1 MSARS
6 TQATQR
12 NVRSCEEP
20 DGTFKD
26 YPDLQEFGQNGALNN
41 TKITTGFES
50 RILVDVMRALG
61 SKCVSMLD
69 QCKSLYP
76 DVTPQTQ
83 YNWLTSIDQDNKVG
97 LAHTIEQSDFPILY
111 NTPRMCDPGI
121 TMSKNWSLTNYIET
135 RLFVFKF
142 KYNYG
147 RTLEPRNKSTCIS
160 KAVFDFRPF
169 TLSMRDPGT
178 GKTIYIHQWIEAAN
192 NANGFESYTAVS
204 TSSTHPKA
212 NLTTVGIFKSM
223 IEQIHLTFLGVNS
236 RGQVTVSGRNSAKPL
251 NLGPDNKLDENIESF
266 MKFIQNYD
274 GVKFID
280 NSNANDILGTP
291 NTKSALNQ
299 QSAVLLTSD
308 VLRMFYFDMFHDEIL
323 TRDESFDNF
332 SRMFLEEVN
341 SMNGKYTVSGAPGKG
356 KVKSSYIQYR
366 SLLFPR
372 NSNGTVM
379 KRNSINNGITNKNA
393 GFKQGKGKGFI
404 PQIPAFIKTVGDL
417 AQYIYAGRYDTFVA
431 SGDRIGIAVGLYVNA
446 KLGIPVKV
454 MIEDSI
460 TGFITYTNLKNV
472 SFKPK
477 MKCFGNSS
485 RSNSCKATAN
495 NISVDQFSIALQKG
509 LPNNSRKEFIG
520 MKSAINKKLIRLKR
534 ELQTTGKLAGT
545 QIYSGTRASTTARNL
560 RTVERTAKKVE
571 TGVKQAR
578 RPTPTPTP
586 TPPTN
591 NSARRK
597 TNLNVYITRLQNN
610 LRNKGSNHNFNKNF
624 WLKQLNGNQNT
635 NRRLEIIKNQ
645 IKGTYNVK
653 IRELERNRNRKNNG
667 SRNGNGRNAKRSI

>member
-1 MSARS
+1 MPARS
-6 TQATQR
+6 NRARQQPNRYTNTSGLSKTSRKKGSKPQPKTVRSKQATQR
-12 NVRSCEEP
+12 IVNNVRSCMGP

-26 YPDLQEFGQNGALNN
+26 YPDLREFGEDEALNR
-41 TKITTGFES
+41 TKITSGFES
-50 RILVDVMRALG
+50 RILVDVMRALR
-61 SKCVSMLD
+61 SRCVSMLD

-97 LAHTIEQSDFPILY
+97 LAHTIEQSNFPILY

-135 RLFVFKF
+135 RLFLFKF

-147 RTLEPRNKSTCIS
+147 RTLESRNTSTCIS
-160 KAVFDFRPF
+160 KTVFDFRPF
-169 TLSMRDPGT
+169 TISMRDPRKGS
-178 GKTIYIHQWIEAAN
+178 GKTIYIHQWIEAAD

-204 TSSTHPKA
+204 ASSKHPKA
-212 NLTTVGIFKSM
+212 NLTTVGVFERM
-223 IEQIHLTFLGVNS
+223 IKQIQLTFLGQNS

-251 NLGPDNKLDENIESF
+251 NLGPVNQLDAKIKSF
-266 MKFIQNYD
+266 MKFIQDYD

-280 NSNANDILGTP
+280 NSNANRILGIP
-291 NTKSALNQ
+291 NPKSALNP

-323 TRDESFDNF
+323 TRNASFDDF

-341 SMNGKYTVSGAPGKG
+341 SMQGEYTVLGAPGKG
-356 KVKSSYIQYR
+356 KVKSSYTQYG

-372 NSNGTVM
+372 NSSGTVM
-379 KRNSINNGITNKNA
+379 NRKSRISKTNASFIQGA
-393 GFKQGKGKGFI
+393 GGRGTI

-485 RSNSCKATAN
+485 KSNSCKVTTN
-495 NISVDQFSIALQKG
+495 KISVQQFSNALQKG
-509 LPNNSRKEFIG
+509 HPNNSRKEFTD
-520 MKSAINKKLIRLKR
+520 MKSTINKKLNRLKR
-534 ELQTTGKLAGT
+534 QLQENRLN
-545 QIYSGTRASTTARNL
+545 TARP
-560 RTVERTAKKVE
+560 R
-571 TGVKQAR
+571 QQ
-578 RPTPTPTP
+578 
-586 TPPTN
+586 
-591 NSARRK
+591 
-597 TNLNVYITRLQNN
+597 YITRGINN
-610 LRNKGSNHNFNKNF
+610 RTRRAIERSGTP
-624 WLKQLNGNQNT
+624 QTPQRQMNGNGN
-635 NRRLEIIKNQ
+635 
-645 IKGTYNVK
+645 
-653 IRELERNRNRKNNG
+653 NRNGNGNNRNGNNRNGNGNGNNRNGNG
-667 SRNGNGRNAKRSI
+667 SRNRNNSQ